1 MNAYLL
7 SRWMDSTQ
15 LSRLNRLL
23 DRTGFYILAGC
34 RVEPKRGKQILKH
47 ESDYRYC
54 WQQFLNLFFLIC
66 RFASRLMC

>member
-47 ESDYRYC
+47 ERVTTGIAGNN
-54 WQQFLNLFFLIC
+54 FLTYFF
-66 RFASRLMC
+66 